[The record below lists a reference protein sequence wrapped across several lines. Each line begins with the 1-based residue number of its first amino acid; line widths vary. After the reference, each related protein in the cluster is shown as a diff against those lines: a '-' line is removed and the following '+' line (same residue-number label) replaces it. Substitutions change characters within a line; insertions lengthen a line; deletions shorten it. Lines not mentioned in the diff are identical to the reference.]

1 MLLGNNLFIDISHI
15 PEVQL
20 SHVKTKLRD
29 ACEKH
34 CRIKM
39 PYKHRKTIEN
49 LSKRDDVIILKQ
61 DKGRGVVLMDKNKYT
76 EKCMLLLNTK
86 QFKKLDNDPT
96 KKTEGKIQRML
107 RRIKSKLSEHEY
119 KVLYPSGSSPGKF
132 YGTAKIHKVPRNGN
146 IDQLPI
152 RPIVSNLNTAT

>member
-1 MLLGNNLFIDISHI
+1 
-15 PEVQL
+15 
-20 SHVKTKLRD
+20 
-29 ACEKH
+29 
-34 CRIKM
+34 M

-96 KKTEGKIQRML
+96 KTTEGKIQRML
-107 RRIKSKLSEHEY
+107 RRIKPKLSEHEY
-119 KVLYPSGSSPGKF
+119 KVLYPFGSSPGKF
-132 YGTAKIHKVPRNGN
+132 YNTTKIQKW
-146 IDQLPI
+146 
-152 RPIVSNLNTAT
+152 